1 MLTLPLLIR
10 CLLDLGQEFTWYN
23 TFVGKH
29 TTTYN
34 LLFFTFTTYL
44 LILSQCATLIFGL
57 MRANTEKE
65 YKSTK
70 EQIKKEQKASML
82 AYAGPSPG

>member
-1 MLTLPLLIR
+1 MSYFAFLTEHGPTMLLGTVTTIKVLI
-10 CLLDLGQEFTWYN
+10 
-23 TFVGKH
+23 
-29 TTTYN
+29 
-34 LLFFTFTTYL
+34 
-44 LILSQCATLIFGL
+44 CATILYVIISLIFGL

>member
-1 MLTLPLLIR
+1 
-10 CLLDLGQEFTWYN
+10 
-23 TFVGKH
+23 
-29 TTTYN
+29 
-34 LLFFTFTTYL
+34 
-44 LILSQCATLIFGL
+44 